1 VAANN
6 GRRGATVLTTYDI
19 TAREYIVTK
28 DEIIDALK
36 YQILIERKFIS
47 KQRAAQDRMRTQNSG
62 VRSSNISADLAAFDM
77 AVQKAEDRIKALRI
91 YYHNSIIEYLDVN
104 KSIKN
109 TLFQYSWIRTL
120 NEIDG
125 MSDEEMMKHKGIK
138 EKSVRK
144 IRLAADKLRKEI
156 LGEVQ

>member
-1 VAANN
+1 M
-6 GRRGATVLTTYDI
+6 
-19 TAREYIVTK
+19 TK
-28 DEIIDALK
+28 DELE
-36 YQILIERKFIS
+36 YQIATEQAFIN

-62 VRSSNISADLAAFDM
+62 VRSSSISADLAAFDM

-91 YYHNSIIEYLDVN
+91 YYYNSIVEYLDVN

-109 TLFQYSWIRTL
+109 VFFNYSWIRTL
-120 NEIDG
+120 NEIDT
-125 MSDEEMMKHKGIK
+125 MPDDEMMKHKGIK